1 MAGRQRSQS
10 RPVIP
15 SVIWP
20 GFVDALTGVLLVLVF
35 TVSTFVLVQFFL
47 RDELAGRNE
56 TIARLEQSIANLAD
70 TLALEQQRAT
80 NAEDRIA
87 ILLNTLASTENDLAE
102 ARSLGQEGQTRI
114 AELTEELAEQRKT
127 SEEAALA
134 LTLDLEAARQEA
146 ERVLLLLAA
155 ADAARSRL
163 ADESEREEALRIAT
177 ERELSMTRELQAAD
191 RQRVALLNRQ
201 VAALREQLLVLQSQL
216 DAAERRD
223 DESQATIENLGQR
236 LNAALAQKVSEL
248 ARFRSEFF
256 GRVREALGNRADIRI
271 IGDRFVFESG
281 VLFAS
286 ASAEIGPEGRADL
299 GRIAQVLRE
308 IAEQIPTEIAWR
320 IRVDG
325 HTDRLPLR
333 ANGFYADNW
342 ELSLS
347 RAMAVVRYFVE
358 EEGLPAERFAA
369 TGFGEHAP
377 IDDADTPAAY
387 ARNRRI
393 ELTLTSR

>member
-1 MAGRQRSQS
+1 MTGRRRGQG

-15 SVIWP
+15 PVIWP
-20 GFVDALTGVLLVLVF
+20 GFVDALTGILLVLVF

-56 TIARLEQSIANLAD
+56 TIARLEQSIANLSE
-70 TLALEQQRAT
+70 TLGLEQERAAA
-80 NAEDRIA
+80 AETRITS
-87 ILLNTLASTENDLAE
+87 LLATLAE
-102 ARSLGQEGQTRI
+102 AGREQEEAQLLASIAAARIDALGETLA
-114 AELTEELAEQRKT
+114 AERQA
-127 SEEAALA
+127 SEEAQLA
-134 LTLDLEAARQEA
+134 LTLDLEAALAEA
-146 ERVLLLLAA
+146 EETLLRLAA
-155 ADAARSRL
+155 AESARDRL
-163 ADESEREEALRIAT
+163 ADSSEREAALRIAA
-177 ERELSMTRELQAAD
+177 ERELSTTRELHAAD

-201 VAALREQLLVLQSQL
+201 LAAVREQLRVLQVQL
-216 DAAERRD
+216 DESEQRD
-223 DESQATIENLGQR
+223 VENQAVIENLGQR
-236 LNAALAQKVSEL
+236 LNAALAQRVSEL
-248 ARFRSEFF
+248 ARYRSEFF
-256 GRVREALGNRADIRI
+256 GRVRAALGNRDDIRI

-286 ASAEIGPEGRADL
+286 ASAEVGAEGRDDL
-299 GRIAQVLRE
+299 GRIAGVLRE
-308 IAEQIPTEIAWR
+308 VAGQIPAEIPWR

-333 ANGFYADNW
+333 SNPVLADNW
-342 ELSLS
+342 ELSLA

-358 EEGLPAERFAA
+358 EEGLPPERFAV

-377 IDDADTPAAY
+377 LDEADSAAAH

>member
-1 MAGRQRSQS
+1 MAVRQRGHG

-56 TIARLEQSIANLAD
+56 TIAQLQASIASLAD
-70 TLALEQQRAT
+70 TLALEQERAA
-80 NAEDRIA
+80 NADARIA
-87 ILLNTLASTENDLAE
+87 TLLITLADTEQKLGNARALGLAGE
-102 ARSLGQEGQTRI
+102 ERI
-114 AELTEELAEQRKT
+114 AALTAELEAEREA
-127 SEEAALA
+127 SEEALIA
-134 LTLDLEAARQEA
+134 LTLDLRTAREEA
-146 ERVLLLLAA
+146 ERTLLLLAA
-155 ADAARSRL
+155 AESARDRL
-163 ADESEREEALRIAT
+163 ADDSEREQAIRIAA
-177 ERELSMTRELQAAD
+177 ERELSMTRELHASD

-201 VAALREQLLVLQSQL
+201 LAALREQLQLLRSQL
-216 DAAERRD
+216 DASELRD
-223 DESQATIENLGQR
+223 EESQALIENLGQR
-236 LNAALAQKVSEL
+236 LNAALAQRVSEL
-248 ARFRSEFF
+248 ARYRSEFF
-256 GRVREALGNRADIRI
+256 GRVRQALGNRQDIQI

-286 ASAEIGPEGRADL
+286 ASAEIGAEGREDL
-299 GRIAQVLRE
+299 GRIAQALRE
-308 IAEQIPTEIAWR
+308 IAEQIPPEIAWR

-333 ANGFYADNW
+333 SSAAHADNW
-342 ELSLS
+342 ELSLA

-358 EEGLPAERFAA
+358 EESLPPERFAA

-377 IDDADTPAAY
+377 LDEGDTAAAH

>member
-1 MAGRQRSQS
+1 MPGRHRGQT

-47 RDELAGRNE
+47 RDELAGRNQ
-56 TIARLEQSIANLAD
+56 TIARLEQSIADLTS

-80 NAEDRIA
+80 TAEARIA
-87 ILLNTLASTENDLAE
+87 SLLGTLAETENDLEE
-102 ARSLGQEGQTRI
+102 ARLLGLAGEQRI
-114 AELTEELAEQRKT
+114 EDLTAELAAERAA
-127 SEEAALA
+127 SEEALLA
-134 LTLDLEAARQEA
+134 LTVELEDALDEA
-146 ERVLLLLAA
+146 EQTLLLLAA
-155 ADAARSRL
+155 AESARDRL
-163 ADESEREEALRIAT
+163 AQESEREEAIRIAA
-177 ERELSMTRELQAAD
+177 ERELSMTRELHTAD

-216 DAAERRD
+216 DEAERRD
-223 DESQATIENLGQR
+223 EESQATIENLGQR

-256 GRVREALGNRADIRI
+256 GRVREALGNRTDIRI

-286 ASAEIGPEGRADL
+286 ASSEIGAEGRADL
-299 GRIAQVLRE
+299 GRIAQILRE
-308 IAEQIPTEIAWR
+308 IADQIPPEVAWR

-325 HTDRLPLR
+325 HTDKLPLR
-333 ANGFYADNW
+333 ANAVYADNW
-342 ELSLS
+342 ELSLA

-358 EEGLPAERFAA
+358 EEGLPPDRFAA

-377 IDDADTPAAY
+377 LDTADTAVAY

-393 ELTLTSR
+393 ELTLTNR

>member
-1 MAGRQRSQS
+1 MAGRQRGQS

-70 TLALEQQRAT
+70 TLALEQQRSA
-80 NAEDRIA
+80 NAEDRIS
-87 ILLNTLASTENDLAE
+87 ILLSTLASTENDLTE
-102 ARSLGQEGQTRI
+102 ARRLGLEGQARI
-114 AELTEELAEQRKT
+114 GELTQELAEQRKT

-163 ADESEREEALRIAT
+163 AQESEREEALRIAA

-223 DESQATIENLGQR
+223 EESQATIENLGQR

-256 GRVREALGNRADIRI
+256 GRVREALGNRNDIRI

-286 ASAEIGPEGRADL
+286 ASAEIGTEGRADL

-308 IAEQIPTEIAWR
+308 IADQIPTEIAWR

-333 ANGFYADNW
+333 ANPIYADNW
-342 ELSLS
+342 ELSLA

-358 EEGLPAERFAA
+358 EERLPAERFAA

-377 IDDADTPAAY
+377 IDDADTSAAY

>member
-1 MAGRQRSQS
+1 MAGRNRGQK

-56 TIARLEQSIANLAD
+56 TIARLEQSIANLAN
-70 TLALEQQRAT
+70 TLALEQQRAA
-80 NAEDRIA
+80 NAE
-87 ILLNTLASTENDLAE
+87 
-102 ARSLGQEGQTRI
+102 TRI
-114 AELTEELAEQRKT
+114 ASLLGTLADTRNDLDEARLLGLAGQEKIEILTGELAAQRT
-127 SEEAALA
+127 ASEDAMLA
-134 LTLDLEAARQEA
+134 LTLDLEKARQEA
-146 ERVLLLLAA
+146 ERTLLLLAA
-155 ADAARSRL
+155 ADSARDRL
-163 ADESEREEALRIAT
+163 ALESEREEAIRIAA
-177 ERELSMTRELQAAD
+177 ERELSMNRELLAAD

-201 VAALREQLLVLQSQL
+201 VAALREQLFVLQSQL
-216 DAAERRD
+216 DAAELRD
-223 DESQATIENLGQR
+223 EESQATIENLGQR

-256 GRVREALGNRADIRI
+256 GRVRQALGDREDIRI

-286 ASAEIGPEGRADL
+286 ASAEMGPEGRADL

-308 IAEQIPTEIAWR
+308 IAGQIPPEIAWR

-333 ANGFYADNW
+333 SNSVYADNW
-342 ELSLS
+342 ELSLA

-358 EEGLPAERFAA
+358 EEGLPPERFAA

-377 IDDADTPAAY
+377 IDNADTSAAY

-393 ELTLTSR
+393 ELTLTNR

>member
-1 MAGRQRSQS
+1 MAGRQRGQS

-70 TLALEQQRAT
+70 TLALEQQRAA

-87 ILLNTLASTENDLAE
+87 VLLSTLASTENDLAE
-102 ARSLGQEGQTRI
+102 ARSLGQQGRTRI
-114 AELTEELAEQRKT
+114 AELTEELAEQREA

-155 ADAARSRL
+155 ADSARSRL
-163 ADESEREEALRIAT
+163 AGESEREEALRIAA
-177 ERELSMTRELQAAD
+177 ERELSMTRELHAAD

-223 DESQATIENLGQR
+223 EESQATIENLGQR

-256 GRVREALGNRADIRI
+256 GRVREALGNRDDIRI

-333 ANGFYADNW
+333 ANAVHADNW

>member
-1 MAGRQRSQS
+1 MAGRQRGPS

-56 TIARLEQSIANLAD
+56 TIARLEQSIANLAN
-70 TLALEQQRAT
+70 TLALEQQRTAG
-80 NAEDRIA
+80 
-87 ILLNTLASTENDLAE
+87 AE
-102 ARSLGQEGQTRI
+102 ARIANLLGTLADTRNDLDEARLLGLAGQERI
-114 AELTEELAEQRKT
+114 EILTGELAAQRT
-127 SEEAALA
+127 ASEDAVLA
-134 LTLDLEAARQEA
+134 LTLDLEKARQEA
-146 ERVLLLLAA
+146 ERTLLLLAA
-155 ADAARSRL
+155 ADSARDRL
-163 ADESEREEALRIAT
+163 ALESEREEAIRIAA
-177 ERELSMTRELQAAD
+177 ERELSMNRELLAAD

-201 VAALREQLLVLQSQL
+201 VAALREQLFVLQSQL
-216 DAAERRD
+216 DAAELRD
-223 DESQATIENLGQR
+223 EESQATIENLGQR

-256 GRVREALGNRADIRI
+256 GRVRQALGDRGDIRI

-286 ASAEIGPEGRADL
+286 ASAEMGPEGRADL

-308 IAEQIPTEIAWR
+308 IAGQIPPEIAWR

-333 ANGFYADNW
+333 SNSVYADNW
-342 ELSLS
+342 ELSLA

-358 EEGLPAERFAA
+358 EEGLPPVRFAA

-377 IDDADTPAAY
+377 IDNADTSAAY

-393 ELTLTSR
+393 ELTLTNR